1 MRIGILT
8 QYYPP
13 ETGAPQ
19 ARLSHLA
26 ESFASQGHEVVV
38 LTAMPNYPRGRVF
51 EGYGGVFRRETRN
64 GVTVLRTW
72 IYPTQS
78 VGRVRR
84 LLNYFSFVGS
94 SILLGLAKLG
104 KLDYLVTE
112 SPPLFLGIAGYLL
125 ARRTGA
131 RWIFNVSDLW
141 PESAVRLGV
150 IGPGAALRAAERL
163 EAFCY
168 RKAWL
173 VTGQSREILADVEAR
188 FPGTPT
194 YLLSNGV
201 DTEMFGPER
210 RSPESRKRLA
220 AAEASGNG
228 ACVAVYA
235 GLHGI
240 AQGLDQVLDAAAEL
254 KDEKIQFV
262 LVGEGPE
269 KARLVARAAK
279 MGVSKVRFLDS
290 LSREEMPA
298 LMASAD
304 VAIVPLKLRLP
315 GAVPSKLYE
324 AMGSGA
330 PVVLVADG
338 ESASIVNETGAGI
351 VVAPGDVSGLAR
363 ALKRLAADDVLRR
376 RMGAAGRAAAEQRFS
391 RRTIANRFIERLEE
405 RKAC

>member
-1 MRIGILT
+1 
-8 QYYPP
+8 
-13 ETGAPQ
+13 
-19 ARLSHLA
+19 
-26 ESFASQGHEVVV
+26 
-38 LTAMPNYPRGRVF
+38 MPNYPRGRVF
-51 EGYGGVFRRETRN
+51 EGYGGLFRRERRN
-64 GVTVLRTW
+64 GVSVLRTW

-78 VGRVRR
+78 VERGRR

-94 SILLGLAKLG
+94 SVLLGGLRLP

-150 IGPGAALRAAERL
+150 IGPGRALRAAERL

-188 FPGTPT
+188 FPGTST

-201 DTEMFGPER
+201 DTEMFGPEK
-210 RSPESRKRLA
+210 RSSESRKRLA
-220 AAEASGNG
+220 AADASSNG
-228 ACVAVYA
+228 TCVAVYA

-240 AQGLDQVLDAAAEL
+240 AQGLDQILDAAAEL
-254 KDEKIQFV
+254 KEEKIQFA

-269 KARLVARAAK
+269 KARLVARAAD
-279 MGVSKVRFLDS
+279 MGVSKVRFFDS

-304 VAIVPLKLRLP
+304 LAIVPLKLRLP

-351 VVAPGDVSGLAR
+351 VVAPGDVGGLAR
-363 ALKRLAADDVLRR
+363 ALKSLASDAALRR

-391 RRTIANRFIERLEE
+391 RRSIAERFIARLEE
-405 RKAC
+405 PRAC

>member
-1 MRIGILT
+1 MRIGVLT

-26 ESFASQGHEVVV
+26 EAFARQGHEVVV

-64 GVTVLRTW
+64 GVTVLRSW

-94 SILLGLAKLG
+94 SILVGSVKLP

-150 IGPGAALRAAERL
+150 IGPGAALRASERL

-188 FPGTPT
+188 FPGTST

-210 RSPESRKRLA
+210 RSPESRRRLA
-220 AAEASGNG
+220 DDAPYNG

-240 AQGLDQVLDAAAEL
+240 AQGLDQVLDAAIEL
-254 KDEKIQFV
+254 KDETIQFV

-269 KARLVARAAK
+269 KARLVARAAG
-279 MGVSKVRFLDS
+279 MGVGKVRFLDS

-330 PVVLVADG
+330 PVVLVAEG

-351 VVAPGDVSGLAR
+351 VVAPGDVGGLAR
-363 ALKRLAADDVLRR
+363 ALKSLASDAALRR
-376 RMGAAGRAAAEQRFS
+376 RMGAAGRAAAEERFS

-405 RKAC
+405 ATA

>member
-1 MRIGILT
+1 MRIGVLT

-26 ESFASQGHEVVV
+26 ESFARQGHEVVV

-51 EGYGGVFRRETRN
+51 EGYGGIFLRETRN
-64 GVTVLRTW
+64 GVQVLRTW

-94 SILLGLAKLG
+94 SILLGSSKLG

-112 SPPLFLGIAGYLL
+112 SPPLFLGIAGHLL
-125 ARRTGA
+125 SRRTGA

-150 IGPGAALRAAERL
+150 IGPGRALRAAERL

-173 VTGQSREILADVEAR
+173 VTGQSREILSDIEAR
-188 FPGTPT
+188 FPGTST

-201 DTEMFGPER
+201 DTEMFGPEHR
-210 RSPESRKRLA
+210 TAESRRRLA
-220 AAEASGNG
+220 VDLPTNG

-254 KDEKIQFV
+254 RNDKIQFV

-269 KARLVARAAK
+269 KARLVARAAQ
-279 MGVSKVRFLDS
+279 MDVPNVRFLDS

-330 PVVLVADG
+330 PVILVADG
-338 ESASIVNETGAGI
+338 ESASIVNETGAG
-351 VVAPGDVSGLAR
+351 VVVPPGDVNGLAR
-363 ALKRLAADDVLRR
+363 ALRSLASDDVLRR
-376 RMGAAGRAAAEQRFS
+376 RMGAAGRKAAEQRFS
-391 RRTIANRFIERLEE
+391 RRAIADRFIERLEE